1 MSALF
6 SFSDP
11 SAPGYSLYTSPQKG
25 VSKAR
30 DQARPGAK
38 GRSTSAKSPNGQ
50 ENHDERDHD
59 DSSTGP
65 EPWTPSA
72 LPADEAME
80 ERGRYNLDR
89 PDHHR
94 VGGIP
99 QRNEAGLTARGTTA
113 VVLVLGIGVWV
124 LYAWSIGTESR
135 LATAFSYLALIAAVI
150 GLITGSTV
158 ALAVLAAG
166 TIALWLV
173 GTAYTIIHPANPA
186 PALVHQEPDS
196 HDRWPKSA

>member
-1 MSALF
+1 MNKITTTA
-6 SFSDP
+6 
-11 SAPGYSLYTSPQKG
+11 APGGS
-25 VSKAR
+25 
-30 DQARPGAK
+30 
-38 GRSTSAKSPNGQ
+38 
-50 ENHDERDHD
+50 
-59 DSSTGP
+59 
-65 EPWTPSA
+65 
-72 LPADEAME
+72 
-80 ERGRYNLDR
+80 RGRLPRCLPMRLWKNAAATILTGLIITAWAVFLNGTR
-89 PDHHR
+89 P
-94 VGGIP
+94 
-99 QRNEAGLTARGTTA
+99 GLTARGTTA

-196 HDRWPKSA
+196 HDGWPKSA

>member
-1 MSALF
+1 MNDITTTA
-6 SFSDP
+6 
-11 SAPGYSLYTSPQKG
+11 APG
-25 VSKAR
+25 
-30 DQARPGAK
+30 PG
-38 GRSTSAKSPNGQ
+38 
-50 ENHDERDHD
+50 
-59 DSSTGP
+59 
-65 EPWTPSA
+65 
-72 LPADEAME
+72 
-80 ERGRYNLDR
+80 RGRLPRCLPMRLWKNAAATILTGLIITAWAVFLNGTR
-89 PDHHR
+89 P
-94 VGGIP
+94 
-99 QRNEAGLTARGTTA
+99 GLTARGTTA

-186 PALVHQEPDS
+186 PALVHQESDS
-196 HDRWPKSA
+196 HDRWRKSA